1 VPAGRIVVSYP
12 GVHQAYQLALA
23 AQELGE
29 LKAFYCGLYDAPG
42 KWGDLAARFV
52 GHDALASRRL
62 DGLNLDAIIEFPWP
76 LVWKSIRDRFY
87 RPGRNDWLSAYQAF
101 DRWVARRLEQS
112 PPEIF
117 VGTAAADLHCL
128 ELAKR
133 RGTTL
138 VHDCPGLHPLFLRDV
153 WREAAGRADIKTNG
167 AGTRVSK
174 WDSRKL
180 VEYSFADYLLVY
192 SDLHRQSFEAAGYPS
207 ERLLVSP
214 LWVDT
219 NLWYREVPQHLDK
232 TITREPLKLLF
243 VGSINLLK
251 GIPFLMK
258 AAAECGSAVQLT
270 IVGAKNSETASL
282 LGPAR
287 SNVRLVPPQ
296 RKSRLR
302 NIYVSHNVL
311 VLPSVGDSFGFVAME
326 AMACGL
332 PVIVTQNCGVP
343 VPDNAWRVPA
353 MDSESL
359 AKRIMEYVDDRTL
372 LADHGK
378 KAIAFA
384 TQFGPERY
392 RQNIRGLFKNILDH
406 RK

>member
-1 VPAGRIVVSYP
+1 MPAGRIVVSYP

-112 PPEIF
+112 PPKIF

-138 VHDCPGLHPLFLRDV
+138 IHDCPGLHPLFLRDV
-153 WREAAGRADIKTNG
+153 WREAADRADIKTNG

-180 VEYSFADYLLVY
+180 LEYSLADFLLVY
-192 SDLHRQSFEAAGYPS
+192 SDLHRRSFEAAGYPS

-219 NLWYREVPQHLDK
+219 DLWYREAPPYHVD
-232 TITREPLKLLF
+232 TRQPLSLLF

-251 GIPFLMK
+251 GIPFLME
-258 AAAECGSAVQLT
+258 AIAECGSAVQLT
-270 IVGAKNSETASL
+270 IVGAQNSETASFL
-282 LGPAR
+282 VSAGN
-287 SNVRLVPPQ
+287 NVKLVPPQ
-296 RKSRLR
+296 RKSQLR
-302 NIYVSHNVL
+302 CIYVSHDVL
-311 VLPSVGDSFGFVAME
+311 VLPSVANSFGFVAME

-343 VPDNAWRVPA
+343 VPDNTWRVPA

-372 LADHGK
+372 VVDHGG

-384 TQFGPERY
+384 AQYRPEQY
-392 RQNIRGLFKNILDH
+392 RQNIQGLFKNILDD